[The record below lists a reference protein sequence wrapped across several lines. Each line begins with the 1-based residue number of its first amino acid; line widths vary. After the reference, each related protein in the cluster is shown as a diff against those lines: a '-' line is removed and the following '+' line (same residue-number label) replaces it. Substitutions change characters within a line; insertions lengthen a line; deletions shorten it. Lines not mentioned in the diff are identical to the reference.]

1 MVTVYKTPGEFSD
14 IIIESDGEFLTGLRF
29 DDRKDGG
36 ISERRGIAK
45 EQTGQIIASDD
56 ALAVFSETVRWLDIY
71 FSGMDPGF
79 VPKYRITGMTPFR
92 SEVTEELLKIPYGQT
107 ALCND
112 MRIATREL
120 IKAEKLMSKQAFN
133 SAMLRNPFAIDVR
146 SGCGRR
152 SGMESD
158 RPYHSMPQSHR
169 IRRLADRVR
178 RRPVKQSSAA
188 ET

>member
-1 MVTVYKTPGEFSD
+1 MVFRTAYRTPGEFSD

-107 ALCND
+107 VTYGE
-112 MRIATREL
+112 IAKTLAERHGIPRMSAQAVGGAVGWNPIGL
-120 IKAEKLMSKQAFN
+120 IIPCHRVIGSDGSLTGYGGGLSNKAELLKLE
-133 SAMLRNPFAIDVR
+133 R
-146 SGCGRR
+146 S
-152 SGMESD
+152 D
-158 RPYHSMPQSHR
+158 QS
-169 IRRLADRVR
+169 I
-178 RRPVKQSSAA
+178 
-188 ET
+188 